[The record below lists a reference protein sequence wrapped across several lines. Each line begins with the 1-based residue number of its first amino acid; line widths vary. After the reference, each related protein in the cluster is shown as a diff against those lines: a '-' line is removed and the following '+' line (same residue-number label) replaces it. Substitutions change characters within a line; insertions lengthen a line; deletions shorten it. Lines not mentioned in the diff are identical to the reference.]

1 MPASWGRNLRAVP
14 AWLRRFGPLRLVPV
28 PLLDKVVLHYY
39 FLSAMVGALMNG
51 AFSNGNMVLKKT
63 LGATDIHLGVL
74 HAIGAGSLLLG
85 IIGSEMVSGR
95 DKRPFILLMGILSR
109 GIFLAFLFVNDV
121 PGYIMLSA
129 VFVVCNSLLIPAQ
142 TSLWHANIGQKTRNE
157 MWGLSVSIGTFISMA
172 SAFAVGWLLDHNPYA
187 YRYIFPV
194 AGVLGIISTLILIR
208 APIRQ
213 RFKIKLDRRR
223 FDARRVLVHPV
234 QTFLAL
240 MKRDPLYLRFEA
252 AFFLYGV
259 AFMIT
264 APLLP
269 GYLSEVAHMNFKQAS
284 ICEGVLFQAGSLLT
298 PLWGRLMD
306 RRTPTQLCAIVFAL
320 LACFPATLLL
330 GPHMTRA
337 LNVPIA
343 YGAYLA
349 YALYGLAMA
358 GLGVAWN
365 LAPIVFA
372 GKQDS
377 SNYTG
382 AHVTITGIR
391 GVFAPIAGGA
401 LGETLGSH
409 VPVFSA
415 SIVLF
420 LCAAAGMLM
429 LEKQLRARLK
439 AAQEEEAQ
447 TPAPATSG

>member
-1 MPASWGRNLRAVP
+1 MP
-14 AWLRRFGPLRLVPV
+14 AWLRRFGPLHLIQV

-63 LGATDIHLGVL
+63 LHASDIDLGIL
-74 HAIGAGSLLLG
+74 HAMGAGSLLLG

-109 GIFLAFLFVNDV
+109 GIFLAFLFVSNV
-121 PGYIMLSA
+121 PSYIMVSA

-142 TSLWHANIGQKTRNE
+142 TSLWHANIGHKTRNE
-157 MWGLSVSIGTFISMA
+157 MWGLSVSIGTLISMG
-172 SAFAVGWLLDHNPYA
+172 SAFLVGWLLDHNPYA
-187 YRYIFPV
+187 YRYVFPI
-194 AGVLGIISTLILIR
+194 AGLLGVVSTLILIR

-213 RFKIKLDRRR
+213 RFKINIERRKI
-223 FDARRVLVHPV
+223 DLKRVLVHPV

-284 ICEGVLFQAGSLLT
+284 MCEGVLFQAGSLLT

-306 RRTPTQLCAIVFAL
+306 RRTPTQLCAIVFAM
-320 LACFPATLLL
+320 LAMFPATLLA
-330 GPHMTRA
+330 GPHVTRA
-337 LNVPIA
+337 LGVPLA
-343 YGAYLA
+343 YAAYVA

-420 LCAAAGMLM
+420 LCASAGMLL
-429 LEKQLRARLK
+429 LEKKLRARL
-439 AAQEEEAQ
+439 AAAREVETTVNQ
-447 TPAPATSG
+447 T